1 MTAGAGDVSE
11 DLPRQG
17 FMLGPSPVDRV
28 TARLT
33 FACRNKDHETID
45 RSLKR
50 LVCLSPSDPRLAE
63 PADVSISI
71 CGEKGRK
78 VEA

>member
-1 MTAGAGDVSE
+1 MTAGAGYVSE

-17 FMLGPSPVDRV
+17 FMLAPSPVDRV
-28 TARLT
+28 TARFTL
-33 FACRNKDHETID
+33 ACRNKDHETID

-50 LVCLSPSDPRLAE
+50 LACMSPGDPRLADA
-63 PADVSISI
+63 ADVSISI
-71 CGEKGRK
+71 YGEKGRK